1 MISVNYDILT
11 PVRFLERSAVA
22 YADNIAVVHGKTR
35 RTYAEFYD
43 RVRSL
48 AAALAA
54 AGIQKGDKVA
64 IISPNI
70 PPMLEAH
77 FAVPMI
83 GATLVCVNI
92 RLSPKEVGYI
102 INHSESVMVFVDN
115 EFADRLEPVKEE
127 LPHLRQIINICD
139 ATSDMPLPGTDYES
153 FLATG
158 TGKPAPFLIE
168 DEREVATINYTSGTT
183 GFPKGVM
190 YHHRGAFLNAIG
202 ELIEF
207 GLTAASNYLWTL
219 PMFHCNGW
227 CFPWAV
233 TAAGATHV
241 CLRKVEPETIYKM
254 IASEQITHLCAA
266 PTVLIGLSAYAAE
279 NNIQLDHHL
288 EIMTAGAPPAPQV
301 ILNMESVG
309 ANITQTYGLTEVYGP
324 HSICKWQD
332 RWNHLPS
339 EEKAKIKARQGVPY
353 VHAMHMDVVD
363 PETMSPVPRDSQTI
377 GEIVMRGNN
386 VMLGYYKDPDATGE
400 AFSGGWFHSGDL
412 AVMHPDGYIQIM
424 DRKKDIIISGGENI
438 STVELENTIYQH
450 PDVMEVAVVSTPDPK
465 WGEVPKA
472 FITPRPGANPT
483 AEEIIEFCKQNLARF
498 KAPKQVVFGELPKT
512 ATGKIQKY
520 KLREQ
525 EWGDRKSRVL

>member
-1 MISVNYDILT
+1 MTPVNYDVLT
-11 PVRFLERSAVA
+11 PVQFLERSAVV
-22 YADNIAVVHGKTR
+22 YADNVAVVHGKTR
-35 RTYAEFYD
+35 RTYEQFYN
-43 RVRSL
+43 RVRDL
-48 AAALAA
+48 AAALAD

-64 IISPNI
+64 FISPNI

-77 FAVPMI
+77 FAVPMV
-83 GATLVCVNI
+83 GAALVCVNI

-102 INHSESVMVFVDN
+102 INHSESRIVFVDN
-115 EFADRLEPVKEE
+115 EFADRIEPVKEE
-127 LPHLRQIINICD
+127 LPHVKRIINICD
-139 ATSDMPLPGTDYES
+139 TSDEMPLPGTDYES
-153 FLATG
+153 FLASG
-158 TGKPAPFLIE
+158 AGKDAPFLVE
-168 DEREVATINYTSGTT
+168 DEQEVATINYTSGTT
-183 GFPKGVM
+183 GSPKGVM
-190 YHHRGAFLNAIG
+190 YHHRGAFLNAMG

-207 GLTAASNYLWTL
+207 GLTPESNYLWTL

-241 CLRKVEPETIYKM
+241 CLRKVEPETIYDM
-254 IASEQITHLCAA
+254 IGSEQITHLCAA
-266 PTVLIGLSAYAAE
+266 PTVLIGLSAHAE
-279 NNIQLDHHL
+279 QNNITLDHHL

-301 ILNMESVG
+301 ILNMENVG

-332 RWNHLPS
+332 RWKDLEP

-353 VHAMHMDVVD
+353 VHALHMNVVD
-363 PETMSPVPRDSQTI
+363 PETMTSVPRDGQTI

-386 VMLGYYKDPDATGE
+386 VMLGYYKDPRATRE
-400 AFSGGWFHSGDL
+400 AFAGGWFHSGDL

-450 PDVMEVAVVSTPDPK
+450 PAVMEVAVVSTPDPK

-472 FITPRPGANPT
+472 YITPRPGAEPT
-483 AEEIIEFCKQNLARF
+483 AGEIIDFCKQNLARF
-498 KAPKQVVFGELPKT
+498 KAPKHVVFGELPKT

-520 KLREQ
+520 KLREK
-525 EWGDRKSRVL
+525 EWSETQKAG